1 MVSTDNSGQTVQTM
15 AADPPY
21 LVPHSQEHIRV
32 LYADS
37 HLLLVAKPHLLLS
50 VPGRHPKNRDSLI
63 TRLQPRF
70 PAVAASHR
78 LDLDTSGLLAVPRNR
93 AALAALNRQFQE
105 RTVSKTYRA
114 LVWGEVQ
121 ADQGE
126 IDLPLIAD
134 WHNRPRQKVCH
145 DTGKPSLTRFRV
157 LGRAAQQTLLELIPV
172 TGRSH
177 QLRLHLQAIGHP
189 VLGCDLYAHPE
200 ALASA
205 PRLMLHAA
213 GLSLNHPITGH
224 KIRAASPTP
233 FNVNGILPI
242 RPG

>member
-1 MVSTDNSGQTVQTM
+1 MVSTDNSSQT
-15 AADPPY
+15 ASDPPY
-21 LVPHSQEHIRV
+21 LVPHSQERIRV

-37 HLLLVAKPHLLLS
+37 HLLLVDKPHLLLS
-50 VPGRHPKNRDSLI
+50 VPGRHPKNKDSLI

-70 PAVAASHR
+70 PGVAASHR
-78 LDLDTSGLLAVPRNR
+78 LDLDTSGLLAVPRNH

-105 RTVSKTYRA
+105 RTIGKTYRA

-126 IDLPLIAD
+126 IALPLIAD

-145 DTGKPSLTRFRV
+145 DTGKPSLTRFSV
-157 LGRAAQQTLLELIPV
+157 LGRTAQRTLLELVPV

-177 QLRLHLQAIGHP
+177 QLRVHLQAIGHP
-189 VLGCDLYAHPE
+189 ILGCDLYAHPE

-213 GLSLNHPITGH
+213 GLSLNHPITGQ
-224 KIRAASPTP
+224 KISAASPTP
-233 FNVNGILPI
+233 FNVNGILAS